1 MSSSISSS
9 ITELKSSSTSKKS
22 SSKEI
27 LFSYESARS
36 ESSSDKLELSFPSVS
51 SSSSW
56 SEGSLQDE
64 TSDSMILSSLS
75 PSIANSAQL
84 TPSSTFEDC
93 LFLSEAAAAFS
104 CSWYLLSPGL
114 DPSDS
119 LAGFIG
125 SLVLFPRHFP
135 SMELPLVDAFPF
147 EARELASG
155 PLLRTLPWAK
165 VTARSLRKRSALLV
179 FELLAAGSL
188 DCKRKKSI
196 KTSAIVNI
204 LPNLTRLWTEV
215 RVNPLCPN
223 ISVHILHT
231 VLYTFLMVLT
241 RRICLTIK
249 SLSCC

>member
-1 MSSSISSS
+1 
-9 ITELKSSSTSKKS
+9 
-22 SSKEI
+22 
-27 LFSYESARS
+27 
-36 ESSSDKLELSFPSVS
+36 
-51 SSSSW
+51 
-56 SEGSLQDE
+56 
-64 TSDSMILSSLS
+64 MILSSLS

-84 TPSSTFEDC
+84 IPSSTFEDC
-93 LFLSEAAAAFS
+93 LFLSEAAATFS
-104 CSWYLLSPGL
+104 CSWYLLSPVL

-119 LAGFIG
+119 LAGFTG
-125 SLVLFPRHFP
+125 SLVLLPRHFP
-135 SMELPLVDAFPF
+135 AFSF
-147 EARELASG
+147 EARKLASG

-249 SLSCC
+249 SLSCW

>member
-1 MSSSISSS
+1 MSLISGMSSSISSS

-64 TSDSMILSSLS
+64 TSASMILSSLS

-84 TPSSTFEDC
+84 IPSSTFEDC

-104 CSWYLLSPGL
+104 CSWYLLSPVL

-119 LAGFIG
+119 LAGFTG
-125 SLVLFPRHFP
+125 SLVLLPRHFP
-135 SMELPLVDAFPF
+135 SM
-147 EARELASG
+147 
-155 PLLRTLPWAK
+155 
-165 VTARSLRKRSALLV
+165 
-179 FELLAAGSL
+179 
-188 DCKRKKSI
+188 
-196 KTSAIVNI
+196 
-204 LPNLTRLWTEV
+204 
-215 RVNPLCPN
+215 
-223 ISVHILHT
+223 
-231 VLYTFLMVLT
+231 
-241 RRICLTIK
+241 
-249 SLSCC
+249 